1 MKHEIKDLMKKYG
14 LDGEVEYSFSVTP
27 QSMRHPS
34 PTISGISEL
43 FDLGTEIRVGDKYY
57 SAQYLDFQHCHIIEI
72 LDREKDYVVERI
84 YL

>member
-1 MKHEIKDLMKKYG
+1 MEQKVRDLMKKYG

-27 QSMRHPS
+27 QNMRHPNH
-34 PTISGISEL
+34 TISGISEL

-57 SAQYLDFQHCHIIEI
+57 SAQYLDFQHCNIIEI
-72 LDREKDYVVERI
+72 LDREKDYVVERV

>member
-1 MKHEIKDLMKKYG
+1 MKHEIRDLMKKYD
-14 LDGEVEYSFSVTP
+14 LDGEVEYSFSVNP
-27 QSMRHPS
+27 QSMRDSS

-57 SAQYLDFQHCHIIEI
+57 SAQYVDFQHCSIIEI
-72 LDREKDYVVERI
+72 LDREKDYVVERV